1 MGMFMVAK
9 YVLNPGDE
17 AIIFDPVDFLFK
29 KTVDAVGGNIKFAQ
43 LILKQEISILK
54 CWFL

>member
-29 KTVDAVGGNIKFAQ
+29 KTVDAVGGNIKLAQ